1 MTVEYANVIF
11 DLDRAKA
18 LVHGFLDDVGIQH
31 CGRYRPKGCISSN

>member
-18 LVHGFLDDVGIQH
+18 LVHGFLDDIPAL
-31 CGRYRPKGCISSN
+31 RSL